1 MLQFECSTPISSGGR
16 AVKQLVNDRD
26 LQAKVAQNI
35 PSYMVCSAADRIN
48 GKVISVAIVATGGDD
63 DVMEDCAQ
71 LKSFLRANLH
81 CGRVRL
87 SC

>member
-1 MLQFECSTPISSGGR
+1 M
-16 AVKQLVNDRD
+16 NDRD

-35 PSYMVCSAADRIN
+35 PLYGMQRSAADRIN
-48 GKVISVAIVATGGDD
+48 GKVISVVIVATGDD